1 MLKIFIKGIFFD
13 KPAIKKIDGY
23 SLFYFLIIFL
33 GTCFIFPACLNIVL
47 KLLNFTQS
55 SWREIIFIISSLFLR
70 KIMISTLLFLILLL
84 GRKFINIQIID
95 KLMLLK
101 VCCAIWFIDPIISI
115 LLAVSDSSLINIPY
129 LVYRFFLMKCYF
141 EENTDEKRDKILKF
155 LALSYFLLFILGVTF
170 IKYIFYIPFFIS
182 SLIV

>member
-13 KPAIKKIDGY
+13 KPAIKKIDEY

-70 KIMISTLLFLILLL
+70 KIMISTL
-84 GRKFINIQIID
+84 
-95 KLMLLK
+95 
-101 VCCAIWFIDPIISI
+101 
-115 LLAVSDSSLINIPY
+115 
-129 LVYRFFLMKCYF
+129 
-141 EENTDEKRDKILKF
+141 
-155 LALSYFLLFILGVTF
+155 
-170 IKYIFYIPFFIS
+170 
-182 SLIV
+182 